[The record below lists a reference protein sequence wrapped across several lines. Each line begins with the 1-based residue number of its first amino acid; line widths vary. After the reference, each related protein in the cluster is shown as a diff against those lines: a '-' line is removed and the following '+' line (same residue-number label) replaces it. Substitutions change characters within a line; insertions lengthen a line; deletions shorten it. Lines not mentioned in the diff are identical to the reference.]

1 MSLCKITPRDAK
13 RLIDAGATLVDIRG
27 ADEHARQHIP
37 GARNETLGRPFKLE
51 ASTPVIFHCRSGART
66 ATNAEHLAGAVGG
79 KDYLLDGGIDAWKL
93 AGFPVTTDRSQP
105 IEIQRQV
112 LMAPGGLVVL
122 GVALGFAVRPELHL
136 LSAFIGTG
144 LLFAGITGW

>member
-1 MSLCKITPRDAK
+1 MSLAKITPQDAK

-37 GARNETLGRPFKLE
+37 GARNQPLGQPFTLE

-66 ATNAEHLAGAVGG
+66 ATNAEHLAGAVDC
-79 KDYLLDGGIDAWKL
+79 KAYLLDGGIDAWKR
-93 AGFPVTTDRSQP
+93 AGLPVTTDRSQP

-112 LMAPGGLVVL
+112 LMAAGSLVIL
-122 GVALGFAVRPELHL
+122 G
-136 LSAFIGTG
+136 
-144 LLFAGITGW
+144 